1 MPAHISLWCYR
12 DEVVHHHRRY
22 APVEVECTLTDA
34 ELSRCRDDAIAGA
47 LFPNIWLKRR
57 LLCERSQASA
67 QQQQAVVES
76 DLNIN
81 SLVNWLFKLALW
93 LDTVF
98 IERRLRLP
106 LGMSLLAIA
115 MWPTDESNP

>member
-1 MPAHISLWCYR
+1 M
-12 DEVVHHHRRY
+12 HHHRRY
-22 APVEVECTLTDA
+22 APVEVECTLTGPG
-34 ELSRCRDDAIAGA
+34 LYRCPGHAILGA
-47 LFPNIWLKRR
+47 LFPAIWLKRR
-57 LLCERSQASA
+57 LLSGPSQASA

-98 IERRLRLP
+98 IARHLRLP
-106 LGMSLLAIA
+106 LGMSLLTIA
-115 MWPTDESNP
+115 MWPTDKSNP